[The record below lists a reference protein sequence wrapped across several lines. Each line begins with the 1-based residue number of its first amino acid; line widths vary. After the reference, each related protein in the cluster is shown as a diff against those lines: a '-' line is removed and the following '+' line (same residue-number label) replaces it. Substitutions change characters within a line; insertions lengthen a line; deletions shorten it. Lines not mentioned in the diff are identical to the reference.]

1 MNNINFDNPWL
12 LFIAL
17 PLLAAVTVPFAIAVR
32 RDNANAHNIASFCL
46 HALICICIT
55 LAISGMAF
63 ETVVTETNVFVLA
76 DISYSAE
83 HNLDEVQENIEK
95 ISKKLPKN
103 SKMGVICFGRN
114 YQMIADLGEEVPS
127 VTTAK
132 RVDRS
137 ATDVASALRY
147 AGNLFDDNV
156 IKRIIVITDG
166 AETVST
172 NNIIRVVNNLQDN
185 DVYVDAVFLDDNLDE
200 SVSEVQLDGAE
211 ASLSTYVGKTEE
223 VNVLIRA
230 NCGVI
235 NGAKAERC
243 DGYVNL
249 YRDGAFITRRSA
261 SLYDGLNVVTLPL
274 YTDAAGTF
282 NYEVTV
288 ETVNP
293 KADTSL
299 YNNRYIFTQKV
310 TDERKVLFVGGSAAD
325 CSAGR
330 DIYGIKDVT
339 YVSDPAD
346 VPLSVEEMCGYD
358 EIVLCNFDVR
368 TARSATMFTSSLAT
382 LVDEYGKTL
391 TTFGN
396 TFVQEDTGEN
406 TLDNQALRKLAD
418 LLPVTIGNPDQDTR
432 LIALVFDISIS
443 MNFEGRFAVAKR
455 AAVKLLEVFNPTDK
469 VMVIGFSG
477 GVTELLPPTYLT
489 SSSAIKETIEK
500 QEAENDTN
508 LSAALKHT
516 YELMSREQ
524 FHNKQVIIISDGM
537 NPEADEADAKKWA
550 EDLSKQNITVSAIG
564 IYPKDYGNTLLDSIV
579 KNKSASN
586 DKAFYQNIQNEDE
599 IDLKIDEVTDNT
611 SQIEISG
618 ERYEVSIRRPN
629 EEVVEGVESIG
640 AIGGFWYNSAKSTAQ
655 TVLTAKYYRD
665 KGVTSFDV
673 PLYAYWSGGGKGKV
687 VSFLS
692 DISSNWTYDWVYGT
706 GGEAFLSNV
715 PKATLP
721 SERINTPFIVEVEG
735 SGNSTTV
742 YVGTS
747 STLQSSASFTATVV
761 DANGMTTTKNLAF
774 DSSTYFATF
783 STDAPGRYR
792 VLVDYSYNDLSYR
805 TEVDFSVS
813 YYAEYDSFTSY
824 SKSYMY
830 RLLTEN
836 GKILELDEIK
846 SLENNASA
854 YTSYTFR
861 FTVPLMIISAVA
873 FVADIIVRQLRWQ
886 DITSFFSGLGRRRK

>member
-1 MNNINFDNPWL
+1 MSNINFDNPWL

-17 PLLAAVTVPFAIAVR
+17 PLLAVVIVPFAITVR
-32 RDNANAHNIASFCL
+32 RDNANAHNIASLCL
-46 HALICICIT
+46 HVVICICIT

-83 HNLDEVQENIEK
+83 HNLDEVQDNIEK

-114 YQMIADLGEEVPS
+114 YQMIADLGDEVPS
-127 VTTAK
+127 VATASK
-132 RVDRS
+132 VDRS
-137 ATDVASALRY
+137 ATDIASALRY

-166 AETVST
+166 VETVSS
-172 NNIIRVVNNLQDN
+172 NNIIRVVNALQDN
-185 DVYVDAVFLDDNLDE
+185 DVYVDAVFLDDNIDE
-200 SVSEVQLDGAE
+200 TVSEVQLDGVE
-211 ASLSTYVGKTEE
+211 ASRSTYVGKTEE
-223 VNVLIRA
+223 VNVLVRV
-230 NCGVI
+230 NCGEI
-235 NGAKAERC
+235 
-243 DGYVNL
+243 DGVKSEHTDAYVNL
-249 YRDGAFITRRSA
+249 YRDGTFITRRSPR
-261 SLYDGLNVVTLPL
+261 LYDGLNVVTLPL
-274 YTDAAGTF
+274 YTDAAGAF

-288 ETVNP
+288 ETVDP
-293 KADTSL
+293 KADTSSF
-299 YNNRYIFTQKV
+299 NNKYMFTQKV
-310 TDERKVLFVGGSAAD
+310 TDERKVLFIGGSAAD

-330 DIYGIKDVT
+330 DIYGMKDVT
-339 YVSDPAD
+339 YVSNKAD
-346 VPLSVEEMCGYD
+346 VPLSVEEMCVYD

-396 TFVQEDTGEN
+396 TFVQEDTGDN
-406 TLDNQALRKLAD
+406 SLNNQALRKLAD

-432 LIALVFDISIS
+432 LITLVFDISKS
-443 MNFEGRFAVAKR
+443 MNFEGRFNVAKR
-455 AAVKLLEVFNPTDK
+455 AAIKLLEVFNPTDM
-469 VMVIGFSG
+469 VTVIGFSG

-489 SSSAIKETIEK
+489 SPSAIIDTIER
-500 QEAENDTN
+500 QEAENGTN
-508 LSAALKHT
+508 LGAALKYA
-516 YELMSREQ
+516 YEVMPAQ
-524 FHNKQVIIISDGM
+524 FHHKQVIIISDGM
-537 NPEADEADAKKWA
+537 NPTDDNPAAMKWA
-550 EDLSKQNITVSAIG
+550 EDMSKENITVSAIG
-564 IYPKDYGNTLLDSIV
+564 IYPKDDGNALLDSLV
-579 KNKSASN
+579 KNKFAN
-586 DKAFYQNIQNEDE
+586 NKAFYQSIANEDE
-599 IDLKIDEVTDNT
+599 INVKLDEVADNT

-618 ERYEVSIRRPN
+618 ERYEVSIRRPG
-629 EEVVEGVESIG
+629 EEVAQGVESIG
-640 AIGGFWYNSAKSTAQ
+640 AIGGFWYNSVKSTAQ
-655 TVLTAKYYRD
+655 AVLTAKYYRD

-673 PLYAYWSGGGKGKV
+673 PIYAYWSGGGNGKV

-692 DISSNWTYDWVYGT
+692 DISSNWTYDWIPGT
-706 GGEAFLSNV
+706 GGEQFLSNI

-721 SERINTPFIVEVEG
+721 SERIDTPFIVEVEG

-747 STLQSSASFTATVV
+747 STLQNSASFTATVT
-761 DANGMTTTKNLAF
+761 DANGMTTTKDLAY

-783 STDAPGRYR
+783 STDAPGRYS
-792 VLVDYSYNDLSYR
+792 VSINYSYNDLKYT

-813 YYAEYDSFTSY
+813 YYAEYDSFTNY

-836 GKILELDEIK
+836 GKILELDETK
-846 SLENNASA
+846 ALENNASA

-861 FTVPLMIISAVA
+861 FTVPLMIVAAVA
-873 FVADIIVRQLRWQ
+873 FVADIIVRQLRWK